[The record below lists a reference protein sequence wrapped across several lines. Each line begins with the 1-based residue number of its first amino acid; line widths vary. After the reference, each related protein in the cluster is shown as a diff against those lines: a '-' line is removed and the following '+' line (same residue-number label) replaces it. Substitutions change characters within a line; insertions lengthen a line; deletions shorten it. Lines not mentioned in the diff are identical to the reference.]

1 MAKKNEKKTV
11 RVTLVKSPIGFPE
24 PQKRTV
30 KALGLR
36 RMNLTV
42 EHEDTPVV
50 RGMFKKIIHLIRIDE

>member
-1 MAKKNEKKTV
+1 MAKKTEKKTV

-36 RMNLTV
+36 RMNLVV

-50 RGMFKKIIHLIRIDE
+50 RGMLNKIIHLIRIDE